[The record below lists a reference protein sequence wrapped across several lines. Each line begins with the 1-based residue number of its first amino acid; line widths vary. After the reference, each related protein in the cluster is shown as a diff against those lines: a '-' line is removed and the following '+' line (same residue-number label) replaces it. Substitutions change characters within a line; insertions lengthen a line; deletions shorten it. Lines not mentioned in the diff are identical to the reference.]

1 MKPNLILPQLFARF
15 EKFLIISHKKA
26 QRTFQSQAGKKN
38 YKTIKKNS
46 NIRGLMLTRRKIS
59 YTFLYPRMTA
69 G

>member
-38 YKTIKKNS
+38 YKIIKK
-46 NIRGLMLTRRKIS
+46 LKIKK
-59 YTFLYPRMTA
+59 FLHPRTDA
-69 G
+69 D